1 MNTRPL
7 RIGLLV
13 LLYVCFGL
21 SLFVSASLLPERV
34 ATHFNGAGQPNDW
47 MSRTTHLIFMA
58 AFGLVFPLF
67 LIGVCWAIR
76 FLPASLVNIP
86 HRDYWLADERRAES
100 ASYLAWHAV
109 WFGCLAQGFVIGLHW
124 LVVLSNQRQ
133 PPSLPIAWVLG
144 VIVPFLLGVAA
155 WVFCLYRRFR
165 SEGPDQRPAGESLAE
180 PSLTG

>member
-13 LLYVCFGL
+13 LLYVCFGV
-21 SLFVSASLLPERV
+21 SLFVSASMLPERV
-34 ATHFNGAGQPNDW
+34 ATHFNGVGQPNGW

-58 AFGLVFPLF
+58 AFGVVFPLF
-67 LIGVCWAIR
+67 LIGVCWATR
-76 FLPASLVNIP
+76 FLPAGLVNIP
-86 HRDYWLADERRAES
+86 HRDYWLADARRAES

-124 LVVLSNQRQ
+124 LVVWSNQRQ

-144 VIVPFLLGVAA
+144 VTVPFLLGVAA

-165 SEGPDQRPAGESLAE
+165 AVGPDHSNARAG
-180 PSLTG
+180 PMPF